1 MAISMSIPTELS
13 VTVVKIL
20 QENLRYF
27 QEFILEPIPL
37 TLICCPWVPCPPLE
51 PEGGVSLTGTI
62 EREWRWG
69 LFQRKINVLLAEP
82 ESDGFWAG
90 ITEDLSQ
97 IFDWRPLKCISP
109 SYFFMFW
116 HLSPLASVE
125 KTSSHLLIQAWVHA
139 YSILL
144 APKRSWSSL
153 GY

>member
-1 MAISMSIPTELS
+1 MAISISIPTELS

-27 QEFILEPIPL
+27 QELILEPIPL

-62 EREWRWG
+62 EREWRCG

-90 ITEDLSQ
+90 KHR
-97 IFDWRPLKCISP
+97 RPLSVIWLMSTDM
-109 SYFFMFW
+109 YF
-116 HLSPLASVE
+116 S
-125 KTSSHLLIQAWVHA
+125 
-139 YSILL
+139 SILL
-144 APKRSWSSL
+144 YVLASISTSICGEDKFPSVDTGMGSCILHSF
-153 GY
+153 GS